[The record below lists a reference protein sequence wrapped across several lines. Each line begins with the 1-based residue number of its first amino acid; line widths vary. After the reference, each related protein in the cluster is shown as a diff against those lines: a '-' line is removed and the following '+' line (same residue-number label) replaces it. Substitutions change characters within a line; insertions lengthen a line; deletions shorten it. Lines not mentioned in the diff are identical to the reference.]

1 MKDREKVMRGA
12 ECCTKDVD
20 DPYSCEEC
28 PYLGHKPTKKGCITV
43 MLEDTLALLKEQ
55 EAVPP
60 KHIHEEYPAHDWE
73 RNADGEIDT
82 FAFDTDY
89 HNGPVCKRCGY
100 SFCVYCDPDGYE
112 KKPCIIDKY
121 RCPSCDV
128 MIRKGQKYCQN
139 CGKKVK
145 WDG

>member
-1 MKDREKVMRGA
+1 MIPDREKVQHGL
-12 ECCTKDVD
+12 ECCYNNNCGAC
-20 DPYSCEEC
+20 PYSAIIKCQ
-28 PYLGHKPTKKGCITV
+28 HK
-43 MLEDTLALLKEQ
+43 LHSDAFALLKEQ

-82 FAFDTDY
+82 FAFDMDF

-100 SFCVYCDPDGYE
+100 SFCVYCDPDGYG

-128 MIRKGQKYCQN
+128 MIRKGQKHCQN

-145 WDG
+145 WDE

>member
-1 MKDREKVMRGA
+1 MIEREKVIHGLVACGCPAGVPDICGIM
-12 ECCTKDVD
+12 
-20 DPYSCEEC
+20 EC
-28 PYLGHKPTKKGCITV
+28 PYKHPGECMHQLAR
-43 MLEDTLALLKEQ
+43 DTLSLLKEQ

-121 RCPSCDV
+121 KCPSCDV
-128 MIRKGQKYCQN
+128 MIYKGQKYCRN
-139 CGKKVK
+139 CGKAVK
-145 WDG
+145 WNE